1 MGDQA
6 ERLREIMGKDTKHI
20 SPNGNNK
27 ERAKI
32 ISVTSGKGGVG
43 KTSFIINLAISLK
56 QLGYKVVVIDADIGL
71 ANVDIISGAISKF
84 TFADLFLS
92 EKDIFDIMTDG
103 PEGIKIISGGS
114 GLSDFSLIND
124 ENLDKLIE
132 EIGKLEDSSDFILID
147 TGAGI
152 SNNVLKF
159 LVVSDEVILVV
170 TPDPTSLTDGY
181 VLVKALTLSN
191 YKNPINIVV
200 NMVENKRESEEVF
213 NKLNTV
219 SNKFLR
225 VKLESL
231 GYLNKTNVVSNAIR
245 NQTPFILNSPNSSI
259 AKKINIMALSFISKE
274 DKNFKKKGSNSFS
287 QRIKDFFLGKG
298 DLFI

>member
-6 ERLREIMGKDTKHI
+6 EKLRKIMEK
-20 SPNGNNK
+20 SANNNSSNDSDK

-56 QLGYKVVVIDADIGL
+56 QLGYKVVIIDADIGL

-84 TFADLFLS
+84 TLADLFLS

-114 GLSDFSLIND
+114 GLSDFSLID
-124 ENLDKLIE
+124 DANLDKLIE
-132 EIGKLEDSSDFILID
+132 EIGKLENYSDFILID

-159 LVVSDEVILVV
+159 LAVSDEVILVV

-191 YKNPINIVV
+191 YKNSINIVV
-200 NMVENKRESEEVF
+200 NMVENKREAEEVF
-213 NKLNTV
+213 IKLNTV

-225 VKLESL
+225 VNLESL
-231 GYLNKTNVVSNAIR
+231 GYLNKSNVVSNAIR
-245 NQTPFILNSPNSSI
+245 NQTPFILNNPNSSI
-259 AKKINIMALSFISKE
+259 AKKINIMALSFINKE
-274 DKNFKKKGSNSFS
+274 EKNFRKKESNSFS
-287 QRIKDFFLGKG
+287 QRIKEFFLGKG
-298 DLFI
+298 GMFI